1 MKYEDIWKPLVCRYG
16 EKEAKAITRYL
27 LEVGYGLSMTDILCG
42 ATEQLPP
49 DEMGENLRRLLKGEP
64 VQYVVG
70 KAEFGG
76 RTFKVTPDVLIPR
89 PETYEL
95 CQWIEG
101 IEERLREGRR
111 VGDGMS
117 GMGERSSGMREER
130 REERDFSV
138 LDIGTGSGCIAI
150 TLALD
155 IPNAQVEAW
164 DISEKAINIARQNAK
179 SLNAQVCFRLVDALN
194 VSPKDSS
201 LFTLHSSLNV
211 IISNP
216 PYICKKEA
224 ASMEQHVLD
233 HEPHQALF
241 VPDED
246 PLVFYKA
253 IGQYACHALAN
264 HGCLFFEINPLYA
277 TEITK
282 MLDEMGFFEIET
294 RKDQFGKVRFVR
306 ARKEL

>member
-95 CQWIEG
+95 CQWIEE
-101 IEERLREGRR
+101 IEERG
-111 VGDGMS
+111 
-117 GMGERSSGMREER
+117 ER
-130 REERDFSV
+130 REERGYPI

-155 IPNAQVEAW
+155 IPRAKVEAW

-179 SLNAQVCFRLVDALN
+179 SLNAQVCFRLVDTLN

-224 ASMEQHVLD
+224 AGMEQHVLD

-264 HGCLFFEINPLYA
+264 HGYLFFEINPLYA

>member
-1 MKYEDIWKPLVCRYG
+1 MKYEDIWKPLVSRYG
-16 EKEAKAITRYL
+16 DKEAKAITRYL

-95 CQWIEG
+95 CQWVV
-101 IEERLREGRR
+101 EEK
-111 VGDGMS
+111 
-117 GMGERSSGMREER
+117 REER

-155 IPNAQVEAW
+155 IPHAQVEAW
-164 DISEKAINIARQNAK
+164 DISEGALSIARQNVEDLHAHVDFK
-179 SLNAQVCFRLVDALN
+179 QVN
-194 VSPKDSS
+194 VLSS
-201 LFTLHSSLNV
+201 LPKQGGPEWVF

-253 IGQYACHALAN
+253 IGQYACYALAN